1 MSLTPE
7 QAKALISNI
16 GLDEKV
22 IEVVCKNKK
31 LVAKL
36 GSIVEMA
43 GGKAD
48 KTQGNLLYTLST
60 KLPPTQDPW
69 VKSFVDSIMNGKW
82 NRVMQVDEAIDF
94 LKLKLIQ
101 HGDTYVINQDEFDL
115 ATGVGINVT
124 DE

>member
-48 KTQGNLLYTLST
+48 KT
-60 KLPPTQDPW
+60 
-69 VKSFVDSIMNGKW
+69 
-82 NRVMQVDEAIDF
+82 
-94 LKLKLIQ
+94 
-101 HGDTYVINQDEFDL
+101 
-115 ATGVGINVT
+115 
-124 DE
+124 